1 MSTPQ
6 VESVKLDEL
15 NCWRISHGGAELL
28 VAQQGAQIL
37 SYQRDG
43 EQPLIWLN
51 DQAVFKHGTPVRT
64 GVPICWPWFGVFK
77 RNPPAV
83 KDMYEVTDPEKAP
96 AHGLVRALDWQ
107 LHGIDSATDDNL
119 RIDFTLPEAE
129 GKLPGW
135 PHKVALK
142 LSIVLGDHLGVSL
155 TTTNLS
161 DDKPV
166 TISQALHSYFAVSDV
181 RDVHVEGV
189 ANLKY
194 IETLADWQVREQK
207 NELRFAGETDRI
219 YQQVPAQLTIVDP
232 VWKRRVRLTSSGS
245 NAAVIWNPWI
255 DRALNL
261 SDMADDGWQRM
272 LCIETANVMDDVVV
286 LLPGASHSLGYT
298 LVSEPL

>member
-37 SYQRDG
+37 SYQREG

-51 DQAVFKHGTPVRT
+51 DQAMFKHGTPVRA
-64 GVPICWPWFGVFK
+64 GVPVCWPWFGVFA
-77 RNPPAV
+77 RNPEPVQAMLASPAG
-83 KDMYEVTDPEKAP
+83 AGS
-96 AHGLVRALDWQ
+96 HGLVRAMDWQ
-107 LHGIDSATDDNL
+107 LQAIDSSTDDNL

-142 LSIVLGDHLGVSL
+142 LSIILGDHLSVSL
-155 TTTNLS
+155 TTTNLG
-161 DDKPV
+161 DDDV
-166 TISQALHSYFAVSDV
+166 ALSQALHSYFAVSDV

-189 ANLKY
+189 AGLKY
-194 IETLADWQVREQK
+194 IETLDDWKVVEQA

-219 YQQVPAQLTIVDP
+219 YKGVPAQLTIVDP
-232 VWKRRVRLTSSGS
+232 VWKRRVRLTSSGA

-255 DRALNL
+255 DRAAQL

-272 LCIETANVMDDVVV
+272 LCIETANVMDDIVV
-286 LLPGASHSLGYT
+286 LLPGAEHTLGVT
-298 LVSEPL
+298 IVSEPL

>member
-15 NCWRISHGGAELL
+15 NCWRISHNGAELL

-51 DQAVFKHGTPVRT
+51 DQAVFKQGTPVRT
-64 GVPICWPWFGVFK
+64 GVPVCWPWFGNLA
-77 RNPPAV
+77 RNPEAVQAMRVSDQPAS
-83 KDMYEVTDPEKAP
+83 
-96 AHGLVRALDWQ
+96 AHGLVRAMDWQ
-107 LHGIDSATDDNL
+107 LQGIDSATDDNL
-119 RIDFTLPEAE
+119 RIEFTLPETQ

-142 LSIVLGDHLGVSL
+142 LSIVLGDHLGISL
-155 TTTNLS
+155 TSTNLG
-161 DDKPV
+161 DAPV
-166 TISQALHSYFAVSDV
+166 TLSQALHSYFAVSDV

-189 ANLKY
+189 AGLDY
-194 IETLADWQVREQK
+194 IETLEDWQVRNQTS
-207 NELRFAGETDRI
+207 ELRFAGETDRI
-219 YQQVPAQLTIVDP
+219 YQNVPAQLTIVDP

-255 DRALNL
+255 DRAAQF

-272 LCIETANVMDDVVV
+272 LCIESANVMDDVVV
-286 LLPGASHSLGYT
+286 LLPGASHTLGVT
-298 LVSEPL
+298 IVSEPL

>member
-37 SYQRDG
+37 SYQREG

-51 DQAVFKHGTPVRT
+51 DQAVFKHGTPVRA
-64 GVPICWPWFGVFK
+64 GVPVCWPWFGVFA
-77 RNPPAV
+77 RNPEPVQAMLASPAG
-83 KDMYEVTDPEKAP
+83 AGS
-96 AHGLVRALDWQ
+96 HGLVRAMDWQ
-107 LHGIDSATDDNL
+107 LQAIDSSTDDNL

-142 LSIVLGDHLGVSL
+142 LSIILGDHLSVSL
-155 TTTNLS
+155 TTTNLG
-161 DDKPV
+161 DDDV
-166 TISQALHSYFAVSDV
+166 ALSQALHSYFAVSDV

-189 ANLKY
+189 AGLKY
-194 IETLADWQVREQK
+194 IETLDDWKVVEQA

-219 YQQVPAQLTIVDP
+219 YKGVPAQLTIVDP
-232 VWKRRVRLTSSGS
+232 VWKRRVRLTSSGA

-255 DRALNL
+255 DRAAQL

-272 LCIETANVMDDVVV
+272 LCIETANVMDDIVV
-286 LLPGASHSLGYT
+286 LLPGAEHTLGVT
-298 LVSEPL
+298 IVSEPL

>member
-15 NCWRISHGGAELL
+15 NCWRISHSGAELL

-51 DQAVFKHGTPVRT
+51 EQAVFKRGTPVRT
-64 GVPICWPWFGVFK
+64 GVPVCWPWFGIFA
-77 RNPPAV
+77 RNPQSVQGMYKSEPAP
-83 KDMYEVTDPEKAP
+83 T
-96 AHGLVRALDWQ
+96 HGLVRALDWQ

-155 TTTNLS
+155 TSTNLG
-161 DDKPV
+161 DEPV
-166 TISQALHSYFAVSDV
+166 TLSQALHSYFAVSDV

-189 ANLKY
+189 AGLKY
-194 IETLADWQVREQK
+194 IETLEDWQVRDQA

-232 VWKRRVRLTSSGS
+232 AWKRRVRVTSSGS

-255 DRALNL
+255 DRAAQL

-286 LLPGASHSLGYT
+286 LLPGAEHTLGFT
-298 LVSEPL
+298 LVSEAL